1 MPNEERTET
10 GLNSNFV
17 TNCIGYNLQWL
28 DTILRDTGTDASD
41 KISVG
46 QKVTTYL
53 HMIEAEARR
62 YYDI

>member
-1 MPNEERTET
+1 MPRESKTET

-17 TNCIGYNLQWL
+17 NNCICYNLQWL
-28 DTILRDTGTDASD
+28 GTILKGTGTDTSD
-41 KISVG
+41 KIAVG